1 MKRSVAFFF
10 VATLLTLFCF
20 TGNLFATNFYTNSEP
35 GDRTQFGI
43 SFLKPNP
50 AGTQSLT
57 LLTGSFLFSGQFKV
71 SDRANLGLTL
81 PLSIATVNSDVST
94 VDDELGA
101 GNILAQYKQL
111 IGNRERHRSWWTLE
125 FYLPTSKVETGSLE
139 FSIFGDFTRF
149 PMYYPEASTFGFQY
163 ANRKAIGPNKSAFRQ
178 FEAGIWVMFSSDY
191 VDETE
196 LIFHYAYAFGITN
209 QEYAASLELTG
220 QFFATGLPFWSDNEG
235 SFSEKTFNQV
245 VLGMSRVIGNT
256 QPKLFYQIPLDNWHN
271 DMIGSV
277 LGLGVDIF
285 LDSKQPEKQA
295 N

>member
-1 MKRSVAFFF
+1 MKRLVALVF
-10 VATLLTLFCF
+10 VATLLTFSL
-20 TGNLFATNFYTNSEP
+20 TANSLFATNFYTNSEP

-43 SFLKPNP
+43 SFLKPNTR
-50 AGTQSLT
+50 GTESLT
-57 LLTGSFLFSGQFKV
+57 LLTGSFLFSGQFKI
-71 SDRANLGLTL
+71 SDKANLGLIL
-81 PLSIATVNSDVST
+81 PLSIATINSDISGA
-94 VDDELGA
+94 DDELGA

-111 IGNRERHRSWWTLE
+111 IRNRERHSSWWTLE
-125 FYLPTSKVETGSLE
+125 FYLPTSKAETGSLE
-139 FSIFGDFTRF
+139 VSIFGDFTRF

-163 ANRKAIGPNKSAFRQ
+163 ANRKAIGPNQSAFRQ

-196 LIFHYAYAFGITN
+196 LIFHYAYAFGLTN

-220 QFFATGLPFWSDNEG
+220 QFFATGLPFWSDNDG

-256 QPKLFYQIPLDNWHN
+256 QPKLFYQIPLDNLHN
-271 DMIGSV
+271 DIIGSV

-285 LDSKQPEKQA
+285 LD
-295 N
+295 